1 MVPDERP
8 PFDPLLMG
16 DRGAWAMTL
25 SFEKLCERLATF
37 AGVVGRLR
45 VLLVALAF
53 VCLDCGSH
61 AAMRSAPNFSGK
73 ELKNRK
79 VLVLPI
85 AVTDD
90 YGDERTGII
99 LDRGTREEATRMACA
114 SASDRQRDLTLTCFD
129 SPAVSSA
136 APVSDAVQAQFTRDR
151 AVPKDQW
158 LALAQQ
164 TGNDFAVL
172 FRPEAVT
179 SSRHQQDNTIVHAT
193 AGAAMVMAG
202 LLGGLLIEAAAA
214 SPKVVRTRG
223 YTLSAVLVDLRAGTE
238 VRAAVRSGEGT
249 ADDQTEIPV
258 SSVLD
263 GIMKA
268 LLADLL
274 DH

>member
-1 MVPDERP
+1 
-8 PFDPLLMG
+8 
-16 DRGAWAMTL
+16 
-25 SFEKLCERLATF
+25 
-37 AGVVGRLR
+37 
-45 VLLVALAF
+45 
-53 VCLDCGSH
+53 
-61 AAMRSAPNFSGK
+61 MRSAPNFSGT

-99 LDRGTREEATRMACA
+99 LDRGTREEATRMACR
-114 SASDRQRDLTLTCFD
+114 SASDGQRDLALTCFD

-136 APVSDAVQAQFTRDR
+136 APVSDAVQAQFTRDQP
-151 AVPKDQW
+151 VPKDQW

-172 FRPEAVT
+172 FRPESVT
-179 SSRHQQDNTIVHAT
+179 SSRRVEQRQKVIVMGSGAT
-193 AGAAMVMAG
+193 GLG
-202 LLGGLLIEAAAA
+202 TLLGSLLVNAATPTP
-214 SPKVVRTRG
+214 SPKVVRTAG

-238 VRAAVRSGEGT
+238 VRAAVRSGEGS
-249 ADDQTEIPV
+249 ADEQAEIPV
-258 SSVLD
+258 SSVLH

-274 DH
+274 DQ